1 MYYGFSYKM
10 ADNEPAKYFVWK
22 SLPYGYT
29 RAPYITKELMRPLI
43 AKWRKLGGRVVVFY
57 DDGMSVHKHKNTLTA
72 IAVQMQC
79 DLLNAGLIP
88 GIEKCT
94 WQPADSIDWNGLH
107 FDFQKHELSI
117 LPKRISKTKTLIE
130 NLLSKFLDFTYREVA
145 KMVGTINSM
154 ASVFEG
160 KTQIFTRNLQTFVN
174 IRHAN
179 NSKWDEPVNAEFSG
193 LYTSMYKELLY
204 WKSNINHQNSRPF
217 VQLPKWIGWTDAS
230 DYACGGMI
238 VALKHVRN
246 SIPITADNLLL
257 NHQNAYINLL
267 KRTRSLTGNWPWHGV
282 SHTVRGDYDLD
293 MDNVDETVIC
303 FKSFTPYESAKD
315 SNERELIGI
324 ELIVKC
330 MTEKLERTVI
340 TLHTDNMNAAVIC
353 TKGSTK
359 PRLNKYA
366 VAIAKLA
373 QSKSVKINVIWIPR
387 ILNYVADYISV
398 LMDFMDYSIKQ
409 CHFDS
414 ICSGFGIRL
423 DIDLFASDYNKKCEK
438 FFSLT
443 YSPGTVGVDAFNYDW
458 SQYGIGWVFV
468 PPQDDTKSHSTCYGI
483 GIRCACYYTAM
494 ET

>member
-1 MYYGFSYKM
+1 
-10 ADNEPAKYFVWK
+10 
-22 SLPYGYT
+22 
-29 RAPYITKELMRPLI
+29 
-43 AKWRKLGGRVVVFY
+43 
-57 DDGMSVHKHKNTLTA
+57 
-72 IAVQMQC
+72 
-79 DLLNAGLIP
+79 
-88 GIEKCT
+88 
-94 WQPADSIDWNGLH
+94 
-107 FDFQKHELSI
+107 
-117 LPKRISKTKTLIE
+117 
-130 NLLSKFLDFTYREVA
+130 
-145 KMVGTINSM
+145 
-154 ASVFEG
+154 
-160 KTQIFTRNLQTFVN
+160 
-174 IRHAN
+174 
-179 NSKWDEPVNAEFSG
+179 
-193 LYTSMYKELLY
+193 
-204 WKSNINHQNSRPF
+204 

-398 LMDFMDYSIKQ
+398 LMDFMEYSIKQ